1 MAAEAIR
8 IGVIGC
14 GFYAQNHLHA
24 WRELAPEGAVL
35 AAVCDIDAGK
45 AEAAGRA
52 FGVPFYTDA
61 NALLASEQLD
71 VVDIVTRQDT
81 HRALCELTI
90 ARGLATIVQ
99 KPFAPTWED
108 CIAIVEA
115 AEKAGVWL
123 AVHEN
128 FRFQA
133 PMRHVR
139 AGDRQRRDRH
149 AELGAHPLPHRLRC
163 LRDAALFPDA
173 RSASPSPMSA
183 STCSTSRAS
192 SWARSPASPA
202 RRSSATRRCAA
213 RIPRPCCFGTRA
225 ARVSVVECTYEA
237 RRSPDPFPETLVEIE
252 GPRGSIIVDTGC
264 RMTVTSDGE
273 TSETDIAAPL
283 LSWTSHPWH
292 VSQEGALG
300 ACRHFLDCLQ
310 RGVAAETSGED
321 NLKSY
326 ALVDAA
332 YRAAAEHGQSPR
344 RSGKRAAR
352 ISRRR
357 AGGRGD
363 DDGPRR
369 RANEERGSAAAF
381 AITVAFELVEGAFP
395 EFHRLVA
402 ENAALSVE
410 LEPDCLR
417 FDVLTPADPAVR
429 RMSSSMRFT
438 GTARPSTCISLRIIS
453 ASSTSARATW
463 WSARPL

>member
-24 WRELAPEGAVL
+24 WRELAPDGAVL
-35 AAVCDIDAGK
+35 AAVCDIDVGK

-61 NALLASEQLD
+61 NALFASEQLD

-99 KPFAPTWED
+99 KPFALSWDD
-108 CIAIVEA
+108 CTAIVAA

-139 AGDRQRRDRH
+139 QAIDS
-149 AELGAHPLPHRLRC
+149 GAIGTP
-163 LRDAALFPDA
+163 
-173 RSASPSPMSA
+173 
-183 STCSTSRAS
+183 
-192 SWARSPASPA
+192 SWARIRFRTGFDVYATQPYFLTEERLAIADVGIHMLDLA
-202 RRSSATRRCAA
+202 RFFMGEVVRISCETQQRNPTLRGEDTATMLLRHER
-213 RIPRPCCFGTRA
+213 GG
-225 ARVSVVECTYEA
+225 VSVVECTYEA

-264 RMTVTSDGE
+264 RMTLTSDGK
-273 TSETDIAAPL
+273 TGETDIGAPL

-292 VSQEGALG
+292 VSQQGALG

-310 RGVAAETSGED
+310 RGVAAETSGAD

-332 YRAAAEHGQSPR
+332 YRAAVEHGAIVPTIWEA
-344 RSGKRAAR
+344 GGANIPLK
-352 ISRRR
+352 SRR
-357 AGGRGD
+357 
-363 DDGPRR
+363 
-369 RANEERGSAAAF
+369 
-381 AITVAFELVEGAFP
+381 
-395 EFHRLVA
+395 
-402 ENAALSVE
+402 
-410 LEPDCLR
+410 
-417 FDVLTPADPAVR
+417 
-429 RMSSSMRFT
+429 
-438 GTARPSTCISLRIIS
+438 AR
-453 ASSTSARATW
+453 
-463 WSARPL
+463 